1 MIDVTIAKTYHV
13 KRKLG
18 SGAFGEIFLAINIK
32 NGDEVAVKCEPVNT
46 KHPQL
51 FYEAKLVNF
60 LNND

>member
-32 NGDEVAVKCEPVNT
+32 NGD
-46 KHPQL
+46 
-51 FYEAKLVNF
+51 
-60 LNND
+60 